1 MKVLYYTAL
10 ILGVTS
16 VFFAFLSLILLYVQR
31 DIDVPWYTYFLIL
44 ISFLLAIVA
53 AIFSVLYLYNKKYK
67 SVTVI
72 GANIGANTASTTDI
86 VTYSV

>member
-72 GANIGANTASTTDI
+72 GANTATATDI
-86 VTYSV
+86 VTYRV